1 MQQHFDIVADLDT
14 PVAAYL
20 KLKPLMPRFLLES
33 VEGGKHVGRFSFLGF
48 GKTREFRLDE
58 NGQSVNGLQLPTKR
72 DPGRILD
79 AFRGALAD
87 APKLFPEIPELPF
100 DGGLVGVSAYDLIRN
115 FERLP
120 GGGPASRCPR
130 ALYLATDSLL
140 VFDHLTRR
148 AALLHRGDEIERSL
162 LRREVLQ
169 LLAGPITNP
178 RTGKGISATDASM
191 RRNEFMHA
199 VKLAKQHIM
208 DGDVYQLVLSVQ
220 FGGRTGLSPF
230 TCYRALRLINPSP
243 YMYFLDL
250 GDMAV
255 AGSSPEALVRK
266 HGRQAT
272 LRPIAGTRPRHA
284 LAATDLA
291 LERELLADPKESA
304 EHVMLVDLARNDL
317 GRVAVPGSVKVDP
330 FRSIERYSHV
340 MHMVSGVTG
349 ELEQGKD
356 AFDLFAAA
364 FPAGTLV
371 GAPKIRA
378 MQLIN
383 QYEPV
388 NRDLYSGTVGYFSHN
403 GNMDH
408 AITIRTLSFLG
419 DEFQYQAGA
428 GIVADSQ
435 PSAEYEE
442 VLAKSAVLGRALEL
456 AGEIR

>member
-14 PVAAYL
+14 PVSAYL

-58 NGQSVNGLQLPTKR
+58 SSQSVNGLEPRTEP
-72 DPGRILD
+72 DPGRMLG
-79 AFRGALAD
+79 AFRRALAD

-100 DGGLVGVSAYDLIRN
+100 NGGLVGVSAYDLIRN

-120 GGGPASRCPR
+120 DGGPVSRCPR
-130 ALYLATDSLL
+130 TLYLATDSML

-148 AALLHRGDEIERSL
+148 AALLHSGDEIERSQ
-162 LRREVLQ
+162 LRRQVLQ
-169 LLAGPITNP
+169 LLAGPITKP
-178 RTGKGISATDASM
+178 RTGKGISSTDASM
-191 RRNEFMHA
+191 QRNEFMDA

-220 FGGRTGLSPF
+220 FSGRTGLSPF

-266 HGRQAT
+266 HGRQAI

-284 LAATDLA
+284 LAETDLA

-330 FRSIERYSHV
+330 FRSVERYSHV
-340 MHMVSGVTG
+340 MHMVSGVSG
-349 ELEQGKD
+349 ELEQDKD

-383 QYEPV
+383 QFEPV

-408 AITIRTLSFLG
+408 AITIRTLTFRG

-435 PSAEYEE
+435 PSAEYAE

-456 AGEIR
+456 AGDIR